1 MTQIVLNVEDA
12 SLLPSLKQILGAI
25 KGVTIKG
32 LNTSSTEVEAEKAFI
47 NETINKG
54 YREAQEGRFAG
65 KDRTALD
72 ALVEELRAE
81 AGELMVTFNFT
92 EEFLRQAKRLAKR
105 YHSLA
110 DDIDAL
116 QHELMENPNIGI
128 SLGGGKRK
136 IRLGVQSKGGGK
148 RGGLRVIT
156 LNIVIETSDTCV
168 NLLTIYDKKEIPN
181 VSDKYIDQIIKNL

>member
-65 KDRTALD
+65 KDLTSLD
-72 ALVEELRAE
+72 ALIEELRAE
-81 AGELMVTFNFT
+81 A
-92 EEFLRQAKRLAKR
+92 
-105 YHSLA
+105 
-110 DDIDAL
+110 
-116 QHELMENPNIGI
+116 
-128 SLGGGKRK
+128 
-136 IRLGVQSKGGGK
+136 
-148 RGGLRVIT
+148 
-156 LNIVIETSDTCV
+156 
-168 NLLTIYDKKEIPN
+168 
-181 VSDKYIDQIIKNL
+181 

>member
-65 KDRTALD
+65 KDLTSLE

-81 AGELMVTFNFT
+81 A
-92 EEFLRQAKRLAKR
+92 
-105 YHSLA
+105 
-110 DDIDAL
+110 
-116 QHELMENPNIGI
+116 
-128 SLGGGKRK
+128 
-136 IRLGVQSKGGGK
+136 
-148 RGGLRVIT
+148 
-156 LNIVIETSDTCV
+156 
-168 NLLTIYDKKEIPN
+168 
-181 VSDKYIDQIIKNL
+181 